1 MSGRESQGRNGRAV
15 EWAGWG
21 EVEWVGNLYEVVEAA
36 LEGGRVCRK
45 NKNSKRE
52 RRGVGCREGS
62 GGPGHCH
69 EKALADLGGTNG

>member
-1 MSGRESQGRNGRAV
+1 MEGGWSGRGGVRWSG
-15 EWAGWG
+15 
-21 EVEWVGNLYEVVEAA
+21 VGNLYEVVEAA

-69 EKALADLGGTNG
+69 ENALVDVGGTNW